1 MGFYHCF
8 NVECVVKPE
17 YVEIIREFIKMGFEW
32 DIVDG
37 DEKYNCIKDWILF
50 LQKHK
55 KFSIYPKDAE
65 FPEEIYYDNSPPCGL
80 PSRWGQY
87 CELIQNEKN
96 ENEYIW
102 KFTGEMKNYNRE
114 IENFIQIV
122 LVNMSSHI
130 YQCWISQEGCENILN
145 YGDKHIR
152 SGWRLVV

>member
-1 MGFYHCF
+1 
-8 NVECVVKPE
+8 
-17 YVEIIREFIKMGFEW
+17 
-32 DIVDG
+32 
-37 DEKYNCIKDWILF
+37 
-50 LQKHK
+50 
-55 KFSIYPKDAE
+55 
-65 FPEEIYYDNSPPCGL
+65 
-80 PSRWGQY
+80 
-87 CELIQNEKN
+87 LIQNEKN